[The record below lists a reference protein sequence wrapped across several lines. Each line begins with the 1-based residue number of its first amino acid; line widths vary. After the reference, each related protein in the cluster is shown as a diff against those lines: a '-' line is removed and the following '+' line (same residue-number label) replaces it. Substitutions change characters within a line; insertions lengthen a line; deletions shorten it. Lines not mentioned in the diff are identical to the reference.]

1 MMKKEHDN
9 EKNFDENEKKKK
21 QSRKFEKNERK
32 LCMMILMMKKSNI

>member
-1 MMKKEHDN
+1 MKKTFI
-9 EKNFDENEKKKK
+9 KIKKKQK